1 MNQRFIYL
9 LLILYCQI
17 LTIQAQ
23 PTFSKKH
30 GLYEVKNLIVGIKSS
45 DPEAEIHY
53 TTDGSTPTAESPTY
67 KSYLHFSKTT
77 CLRAVEVKDGAACS
91 PVTTASY
98 LFISSI
104 LGQQG
109 TPEGYPSQW
118 GPYCEISGTAQAD
131 YDMDAAMTTNE
142 KLIPHIKQGL

>member
-77 CLRAVEVKDGAACS
+77 CLRAVEVKDGVVC
-91 PVTTASY
+91 
-98 LFISSI
+98 
-104 LGQQG
+104 
-109 TPEGYPSQW
+109 
-118 GPYCEISGTAQAD
+118 
-131 YDMDAAMTTNE
+131 
-142 KLIPHIKQGL
+142 